1 MINHKTLVMVMKK
14 EHCNPKKK
22 KEEELLIVFHD
33 MIEDVEANEKNES

>member
-22 KEEELLIVFHD
+22 EEELLIVFDD
-33 MIEDVEANEKNES
+33 MIEDMEANEKNES